1 MKYFLFFLFLT
12 FSLQWRSYLSAIPN
26 PDKGI
31 FKIIKIKLIVPCPE
45 DIDCYGMK
53 ICGAVGHKDC
63 KNTGLDP
70 FGIFIDNFRI
80 IFLIG
85 SY

>member
-31 FKIIKIKLIVPCPE
+31 FKIINNQINSAL
-45 DIDCYGMK
+45 
-53 ICGAVGHKDC
+53 
-63 KNTGLDP
+63 
-70 FGIFIDNFRI
+70 
-80 IFLIG
+80 
-85 SY
+85 S